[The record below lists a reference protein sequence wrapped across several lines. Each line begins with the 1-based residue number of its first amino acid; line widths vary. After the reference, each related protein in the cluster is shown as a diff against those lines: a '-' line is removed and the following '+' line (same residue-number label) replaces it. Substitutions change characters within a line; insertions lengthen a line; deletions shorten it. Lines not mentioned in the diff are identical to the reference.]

1 MNIIRVENVK
11 NVSATTYSLTVR
23 VEKFKE
29 TKIQHVIVV
38 LSEDDI
44 INDNSLLKLIGVNIY
59 VLLVPRKLRFTF
71 NETEYFKKLQIG
83 LVENHT
89 ITYF

>member
-29 TKIQHVIVV
+29 TNIQHVIVV

-44 INDNSLLKLIGVNIY
+44 INDNSLLKLIGVNID

-83 LVENHT
+83 LMENHT